1 VREGA
6 AVVGATGGA
15 LLTIGTDHRIE
26 IAGAVNCPDE
36 FVTWLKGRTTFNA
49 GPLRSPLE
57 TGEAGWLGSLHLDK
71 QTSGGQDAWALLPL
85 TVRERVAGMLALY
98 FDGRSAIPD
107 EYRVFLSLL
116 AQQCSQ
122 ALERARLYEAERNA
136 RVKAQF
142 AERQISFLAS
152 VSARL
157 AETLTEQEALT
168 AAAELAAAN
177 IGDFCAIH
185 LLEEDGAVRLAAATA
200 SEHGEVRQFYP
211 PGGSLPID
219 PASDLCFGHV
229 MRTGEAQL
237 VPRVDDEVLEQLAGT
252 ERRLELLR
260 EIGPTAFVCV
270 PIRVRD
276 AVVGSLTIATRRAG
290 GEFSPSDVAIAED
303 LASRIARAIET
314 ARLYESTLLASRA
327 KSNFLAVMSHEL
339 RTPLNAIMGYAD
351 LASMDVPVPLPPE
364 AKSHV
369 ERIRAAAKNLL
380 RLVDDVLSFSRAEA
394 GQDRLHVEE
403 VRLSQAVDDA
413 VALIRPTADA
423 KRLVVHVSTDPN
435 TVIETDPARL
445 AQILNNLLTNAVKF
459 TAEGTLEVET
469 RIDGENAIV
478 RVKDTGIGIAA
489 ENQNR
494 IFDPFWQVEQGHA
507 RRFGGTGIGLGV
519 ARHLAR
525 VLGGR
530 VDVRSELGEGSTF
543 TLRIPVRYDR
553 AQDDT
558 TGTG

>member
-1 VREGA
+1 
-6 AVVGATGGA
+6 
-15 LLTIGTDHRIE
+15 
-26 IAGAVNCPDE
+26 VN
-36 FVTWLKGRTTFNA
+36 
-49 GPLRSPLE
+49 
-57 TGEAGWLGSLHLDK
+57 
-71 QTSGGQDAWALLPL
+71 
-85 TVRERVAGMLALY
+85 
-98 FDGRSAIPD
+98 
-107 EYRVFLSLL
+107 
-116 AQQCSQ
+116 
-122 ALERARLYEAERNA
+122 
-136 RVKAQF
+136 AQF

-157 AETLTEQEALT
+157 AETLTEQEGLT

-200 SEHGEVRQFYP
+200 SEHGEVRPFYP

-478 RVKDTGIGIAA
+478 RVKDTGIGIDS
-489 ENQNR
+489 R
-494 IFDPFWQVEQGHA
+494 
-507 RRFGGTGIGLGV
+507 
-519 ARHLAR
+519 
-525 VLGGR
+525 
-530 VDVRSELGEGSTF
+530 
-543 TLRIPVRYDR
+543 
-553 AQDDT
+553 
-558 TGTG
+558 

>member
-1 VREGA
+1 
-6 AVVGATGGA
+6 
-15 LLTIGTDHRIE
+15 
-26 IAGAVNCPDE
+26 
-36 FVTWLKGRTTFNA
+36 
-49 GPLRSPLE
+49 
-57 TGEAGWLGSLHLDK
+57 
-71 QTSGGQDAWALLPL
+71 
-85 TVRERVAGMLALY
+85 
-98 FDGRSAIPD
+98 
-107 EYRVFLSLL
+107 
-116 AQQCSQ
+116 
-122 ALERARLYEAERNA
+122 
-136 RVKAQF
+136 
-142 AERQISFLAS
+142 
-152 VSARL
+152 
-157 AETLTEQEALT
+157 
-168 AAAELAAAN
+168 
-177 IGDFCAIH
+177 
-185 LLEEDGAVRLAAATA
+185 
-200 SEHGEVRQFYP
+200 
-211 PGGSLPID
+211 
-219 PASDLCFGHV
+219 
-229 MRTGEAQL
+229 
-237 VPRVDDEVLEQLAGT
+237 
-252 ERRLELLR
+252 
-260 EIGPTAFVCV
+260 
-270 PIRVRD
+270 
-276 AVVGSLTIATRRAG
+276 
-290 GEFSPSDVAIAED
+290 
-303 LASRIARAIET
+303 
-314 ARLYESTLLASRA
+314 
-327 KSNFLAVMSHEL
+327 MSHEL

-530 VDVRSELGEGSTF
+530 VDVRSELGDGSTF